1 MPRFHLV
8 VADMRHDSVRLLSL
22 LLVSLALTA
31 CDGAS
36 SPSGA
41 PAASGPRRY
50 KIATVGKVEGIAW
63 FEDMKKGVARFAKDT
78 GHDAFMLSPAQA
90 DAAQQVQIIET
101 FIAQGVD
108 AICVVPFSV
117 EAVEPVLKKARARG
131 IKVISHEASS
141 QENADLIIEPFDNAE
156 YGRHL
161 MDHLAREMGEQ
172 GEYATFV
179 GSLNSKSHTEW
190 VDAAVELQKAKYPRM
205 KVVANKLED
214 YEDQNKAYEKMKEL
228 LTTYPNLRGSQGSAM
243 GNVAGVGLAVEERS
257 LQSKVAVVGTSLP
270 SVSGQYVK
278 TGAVKV
284 ISFWDPGEAGYAMNK
299 LAVMLL
305 EGKTVEAGTDLNID
319 GYRSLVQS
327 KTKPTLFFGNAWIDV
342 TRQNL
347 AEYMK

>member
-1 MPRFHLV
+1 MSSFRFSVSVLMLV
-8 VADMRHDSVRLLSL
+8 AVAAATGCGGQSS
-22 LLVSLALTA
+22 SGQPG
-31 CDGAS
+31 GA
-36 SPSGA
+36 
-41 PAASGPRRY
+41 RRY

-63 FEDMKKGVARFAKDT
+63 FEDMKKGVARFAAET

-90 DAAQQVQIIET
+90 DAAQQVQIIEN

-161 MDHLAREMGEQ
+161 MDHLAREMGQ
-172 GEYATFV
+172 AGDYATFV

-190 VDAAVELQKAKYPRM
+190 VDAAVEYQKTKYPRM
-205 KVVANKLED
+205 RVVANKVED
-214 YEDQNKAYEKMKEL
+214 YEDQNKSYEKMKEL
-228 LTTYPNLRGSQGSAM
+228 LTAYPNLKGVQGSAM
-243 GNVAGVGLAVEERS
+243 GTAAGAGLAVEERG
-257 LQSKVAVVGTSLP
+257 LQGKVSVVGTSLP
-270 SVSGQYVK
+270 SVSGQYIK
-278 TGAVKV
+278 TGAVRV
-284 ISFWDPGEAGYAMNK
+284 ISFWDPSVAGYAMST

-305 EGKTVEAGTDLNID
+305 EGKSVGPGTDLGLV

-327 KTKPTLFFGNAWIDV
+327 REKSNLLFGNAWIDV
-342 TRQNL
+342 TKANL